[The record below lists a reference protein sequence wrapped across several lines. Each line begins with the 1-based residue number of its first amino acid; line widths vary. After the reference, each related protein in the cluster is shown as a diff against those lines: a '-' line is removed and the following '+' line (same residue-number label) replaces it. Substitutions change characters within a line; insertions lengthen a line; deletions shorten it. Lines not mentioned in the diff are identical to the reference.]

1 MVAISKLARARV
13 RAAGLLVKCAHPARM
28 RFWQMQVVPRRFL
41 PVVRAFCLVCGK
53 VLNYKATLRRVG
65 RR

>member
-1 MVAISKLARARV
+1 
-13 RAAGLLVKCAHPARM
+13 M